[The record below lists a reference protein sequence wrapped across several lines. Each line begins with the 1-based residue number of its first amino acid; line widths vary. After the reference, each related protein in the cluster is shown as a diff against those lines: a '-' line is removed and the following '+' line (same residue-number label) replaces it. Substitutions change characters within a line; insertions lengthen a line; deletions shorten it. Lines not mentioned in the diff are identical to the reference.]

1 MISEYLCSESGFSHT
16 RGVCLWRRDMKSLM
30 WWCAHAACEEKTAC
44 AGTPWPCGSD
54 DLCLCTKTSVL
65 IVSGGILLSSAQVLS
80 RSPRWC
86 LTHPSVQQASAPCVK
101 SATWARCIQ
110 LWTDIG
116 FITYSCAVNYKLTNS
131 RWPPQP
137 YATLAE
143 LQLVVQFYRYWAEI
157 RWSSSWDSSPTCI
170 LRVNILCMI
179 IFILF

>member
-1 MISEYLCSESGFSHT
+1 
-16 RGVCLWRRDMKSLM
+16 MKSLM

-80 RSPRWC
+80 RRPRWC
-86 LTHPSVQQASAPCVK
+86 WTHPSVQQTSAPCVK
-101 SATWARCIQ
+101 SATWAQCIQ
-110 LWTDIG
+110 LLTDIG
-116 FITYSCAVNYKLTNS
+116 FITYSCAVNDKLLTQDGRHS
-131 RWPPQP
+131 C
-137 YATLAE
+137 AILAK
-143 LQLVVQFYRYWAEI
+143 LPLVIQFYRYWAEI
-157 RWSSSWDSSPTCI
+157 RWSSRWDSSPTCI